1 MQATEVSRSHEPKAW
16 WEAILLFPYLSL
28 RGHTVALYGR
38 GNNLSLFVIAFIK
51 SLRGR
56 VFSFHGRGN
65 LLSLFCHYETVPFMF
80 KAISIFRR
88 DELTSFNTFHQNL
101 KEKNLKAIA
110 SSAEIHC
117 LLAMTVS
124 GRHCEAVHFLF
135 TAVAIA
141 FTILSVKQQYPL
153 FGHYL
158 ANHINTT
165 AK

>member
-1 MQATEVSRSHEPKAW
+1 MP
-16 WEAILLFPYLSL
+16 LPYMA
-28 RGHTVALYGR
+28 VA
-38 GNNLSLFVIAFIK
+38 IAFPI
-51 SLRGR
+51 L
-56 VFSFHGRGN
+56 FLL
-65 LLSLFCHYETVPFMF
+65 LLSHCEAMTLSFMAVAVAVF
-80 KAISIFRR
+80 QSCEK
-88 DELTSFNTFHQNL
+88 TSFNTFHQNL